1 MERLGPWGYLGSMD
15 KQLGQPHDSI
25 AMAAAIPIPARLLRR
40 QCLHRSQTL
49 FLPVSEALA
58 AVALLAGSFI
68 GPAAAAPLAC
78 EGPAPIHPGDAAAIA
93 RHLKASGKNV
103 LTFVGY
109 SGAGYQDPDALVR
122 EVSRILDRHAPA
134 RTLINSGGT
143 AEGIGQIY
151 ALAKG
156 KGFETMGIVSSLAR
170 QEQVPLSPCVDTVF
184 FVPDSTWGGE
194 LPQGKGLSPTSSAI
208 VRSSDALVG
217 LGGGEVARDELL
229 AARRAGKPV
238 TFIPA
243 DMNHELAREKARRKG
258 QPEPTEFG
266 GAAAAGL
273 AAEQ

>member
-1 MERLGPWGYLGSMD
+1 M
-15 KQLGQPHDSI
+15 
-25 AMAAAIPIPARLLRR
+25 AMAAAIPISAQLLQR
-40 QCLHRSQTL
+40 QCLDLEHTL
-49 FLPVSEALA
+49 ILPVSKALA
-58 AVALLAGSFI
+58 AVALLAGAWV

-78 EGPAPIHPGDAAAIA
+78 KGPAHIHTGDAATIA
-93 RHLKASGKNV
+93 RQLKATGKKV

-109 SGAGYQDPDALVR
+109 SGAGYQDPDALAR
-122 EVSRILDRHAPA
+122 EASRILDRHAPA
-134 RTLINSGGT
+134 RTLINIGGT

-156 KGFETMGIVSSLAR
+156 KGFETLGIVSSLAR
-170 QEQVPLSPCVDTVF
+170 QEQLPLSPCVDTVF

-208 VRSSDALVG
+208 VYSSDALVG
-217 LGGGEVARDELL
+217 IGGGEVARDELL

-243 DMNHELAREKARRKG
+243 DMNHQLAREKARRKG

-266 GAAAAGL
+266 GAAAAAL
-273 AAEQ
+273 AAEK

>member
-1 MERLGPWGYLGSMD
+1 
-15 KQLGQPHDSI
+15 
-25 AMAAAIPIPARLLRR
+25 MAAAIPISAQLLPAQLLQR
-40 QCLHRSQTL
+40 QCLQLEHTL
-49 FLPVSEALA
+49 ILPVSKALA
-58 AVALLAGSFI
+58 AVALLAGAWV

-78 EGPAPIHPGDAAAIA
+78 KGPAHIHTGDAATIA
-93 RHLKASGKNV
+93 RQLKATGKKV

-109 SGAGYQDPDALVR
+109 SGAGYQDPDALAR
-122 EVSRILDRHAPA
+122 EASRILDRHAPA
-134 RTLINSGGT
+134 RTLINIGGT

-156 KGFETMGIVSSLAR
+156 KGFETLGIVSSLAR
-170 QEQVPLSPCVDTVF
+170 QEQLPLSPCVDTVF

-208 VRSSDALVG
+208 VYSSDALVG
-217 LGGGEVARDELL
+217 IGGGEVARDELL

-243 DMNHELAREKARRKG
+243 DMNHQLAREKARRKG

-266 GAAAAGL
+266 GAAAAAL
-273 AAEQ
+273 AAEK

>member
-1 MERLGPWGYLGSMD
+1 
-15 KQLGQPHDSI
+15 
-25 AMAAAIPIPARLLRR
+25 MAAAIPLHAQLLQR
-40 QCLHRSQTL
+40 QCLHLEHTL
-49 FLPVSEALA
+49 ILPVSKALA
-58 AVALLAGSFI
+58 AVALLAGAWV

-78 EGPAPIHPGDAAAIA
+78 KGPAHIHTGDAATIA
-93 RHLKASGKNV
+93 RQLKATGKKV

-109 SGAGYQDPDALVR
+109 SGAGYQDPDALAR
-122 EVSRILDRHAPA
+122 EASRILDRHAPA
-134 RTLINSGGT
+134 RTLINIGGT

-156 KGFETMGIVSSLAR
+156 KGFETLGIVSSLAR
-170 QEQVPLSPCVDTVF
+170 QEQLPLSPCVDTVF

-208 VRSSDALVG
+208 VYSSDALVG
-217 LGGGEVARDELL
+217 IGGGEVARDELL

-243 DMNHELAREKARRKG
+243 DMNHQLAREKARRKG

-266 GAAAAGL
+266 GAAAAAL
-273 AAEQ
+273 AAEK

>member
-1 MERLGPWGYLGSMD
+1 M
-15 KQLGQPHDSI
+15 
-25 AMAAAIPIPARLLRR
+25 AMAAAIPIPAQLLQR
-40 QCLHRSQTL
+40 QCLQLEHTL
-49 FLPVSEALA
+49 ILPVSKALA
-58 AVALLAGSFI
+58 AVALLAGAWV

-78 EGPAPIHPGDAAAIA
+78 KGPAHIHTGDAATIA
-93 RHLKASGKNV
+93 RQLKATGKKV

-109 SGAGYQDPDALVR
+109 SGAGYQDPDALAR
-122 EVSRILDRHAPA
+122 EASRILDRHAPA
-134 RTLINSGGT
+134 RTLINIGGT

-156 KGFETMGIVSSLAR
+156 KGFETLGIVSSLAR
-170 QEQVPLSPCVDTVF
+170 QEQLPLSPCVDTVF

-208 VRSSDALVG
+208 VYSSDALVG
-217 LGGGEVARDELL
+217 IGGGEVARDELL

-243 DMNHELAREKARRKG
+243 DMNHQLAREKARRKG

-266 GAAAAGL
+266 GAAAAAL
-273 AAEQ
+273 AAEK

>member
-1 MERLGPWGYLGSMD
+1 M
-15 KQLGQPHDSI
+15 
-25 AMAAAIPIPARLLRR
+25 AMAAAIPIPAQLLQR
-40 QCLHRSQTL
+40 QCLQLEHTL
-49 FLPVSEALA
+49 ILPVSKALA
-58 AVALLAGSFI
+58 AVALLAGSFV

-78 EGPAPIHPGDAAAIA
+78 KGPAHIHTGDAATIA
-93 RHLKASGKNV
+93 RHLKATGKKV

-109 SGAGYQDPDALVR
+109 SGAGYQDPDALAR
-122 EVSRILDRHAPA
+122 EASRILDRHAAA
-134 RTLINSGGT
+134 RTLINIGGT

-156 KGFETMGIVSSLAR
+156 KGFETLGIVSSLAR
-170 QEQVPLSPCVDTVF
+170 QEQLPLSPCVDTVF

-208 VRSSDALVG
+208 VYCSDALVG
-217 LGGGEVARDELL
+217 IGGGEVARDELL

-243 DMNHELAREKARRKG
+243 DMNHQLAREKARRKG

-266 GAAAAGL
+266 GAAAAAL
-273 AAEQ
+273 AAEK

>member
-1 MERLGPWGYLGSMD
+1 
-15 KQLGQPHDSI
+15 
-25 AMAAAIPIPARLLRR
+25 MAAAIPISAQLLQR
-40 QCLHRSQTL
+40 QCLDLEHTL
-49 FLPVSEALA
+49 ILPVSKALA
-58 AVALLAGSFI
+58 AVALLAGAWV

-78 EGPAPIHPGDAAAIA
+78 KGPAHIHTGDAATIA
-93 RHLKASGKNV
+93 RQLKATGEKV

-109 SGAGYQDPDALVR
+109 SGAGYQDPDALAR
-122 EVSRILDRHAPA
+122 EASRILDRHAPA
-134 RTLINSGGT
+134 RTLINIGGT

-156 KGFETMGIVSSLAR
+156 KGFETLGIVSSLAR
-170 QEQVPLSPCVDTVF
+170 QEQLPLSPCVDTVF

-208 VRSSDALVG
+208 VYSSDALVG
-217 LGGGEVARDELL
+217 IGGGEVARDELL

-243 DMNHELAREKARRKG
+243 DMNHQLAREKARRKG

-266 GAAAAGL
+266 GAAAAAL
-273 AAEQ
+273 AAEK